1 MQEKLLW
8 QKVQFRNLVELILIY
23 CFPYGLGAIQKIRT
37 YVFPEGQS
45 WKLNLGVWV
54 WLIIEKNGLPFSRV
68 TLQWCLVRPFSLG
81 ETRGEKGGRFEP
93 FYFDR
98 AAQWNVGKSIKH
110 RKNDTYDNNRYT
122 NFNTTAAPKGVET
135 RWCWWRRTRNT
146 RTEKRISGSH
156 FAYKKYLT
164 LFNSTFLQQIHTK
177 MDVPFLYAN
186 IFKM

>member
-1 MQEKLLW
+1 MNIPICNVLCLGG
-8 QKVQFRNLVELILIY
+8 LV
-23 CFPYGLGAIQKIRT
+23 G
-37 YVFPEGQS
+37 S
-45 WKLNLGVWV
+45 WVVSDAWT
-54 WLIIEKNGLPFSRV
+54 IMRIEKNGLPFSRV

-81 ETRGEKGGRFEP
+81 ETRGEKGGPFEP

-122 NFNTTAAPKGVET
+122 NFNTTATPKGVET

-164 LFNSTFLQQIHTK
+164 IFNFTFLQQIHSK
-177 MDVPFLYAN
+177 RMHPFLRKHLQKWRSK
-186 IFKM
+186 ICILLQKCTHFK